1 MKCIS
6 EIMTKL
12 YKLVSQESVHYK
24 KLYDTIN
31 PIILQTLETIT
42 AILNL
47 ELYVKHDD
55 FIILGFLEYI
65 VAFIIVV

>member
-1 MKCIS
+1 
-6 EIMTKL
+6 MTKL
-12 YKLVSQESVHYK
+12 YKLVSLESVHNK

-31 PIILQTLETIT
+31 PIILQTLESVT

-55 FIILGFLEYI
+55 FIILGLLEYT

>member
-1 MKCIS
+1 
-6 EIMTKL
+6 MTKL

-47 ELYVKHDD
+47 ELYVKYDD
-55 FIILGFLEYI
+55 FIILGFLEY
-65 VAFIIVV
+65 

>member
-1 MKCIS
+1 
-6 EIMTKL
+6 MTKL
-12 YKLVSQESVHYK
+12 YKLVSLESVRNK

-31 PIILQTLETIT
+31 PIILQTLESVT

-47 ELYVKHDD
+47 ELYVKPDD
-55 FIILGFLEYI
+55 FIILGLLEYT

>member
-1 MKCIS
+1 
-6 EIMTKL
+6 MTKL
-12 YKLVSQESVHYK
+12 YKLVSLESVRNK

-31 PIILQTLETIT
+31 PIILQTLESVT

-47 ELYVKHDD
+47 ELYVKRDD
-55 FIILGFLEYI
+55 FIILGLLEYT

>member
-1 MKCIS
+1 
-6 EIMTKL
+6 MTKL
-12 YKLVSQESVHYK
+12 YKLVSLESVRNK

-31 PIILQTLETIT
+31 PIILQTLESVT

-47 ELYVKHDD
+47 ELYVKSDD
-55 FIILGFLEYI
+55 FIILGLLEYT